1 MSLSALAAAGIAAA
15 ASAAAGGI
23 QAATGAQASSLSY
36 KRQREL
42 LEYQNQLNRENWR
55 MQNAYNTDV
64 AQVGRRRAAGLN
76 AVTIDGASNAGT
88 MSSATPGSV
97 NMQSIPDFQSIVG
110 QALGAAQARSTMDL
124 QDSKAELNRAEAA
137 NLRGDTPTAQVSM
150 TLQQSAARLND
161 VTRQLTSVRS
171 LSEFQKYKVATVDY
185 EIRKID
191 KILRNLDYQKF
202 TSSIQIDLGHGRS
215 TNMPYYLADTLLK
228 GAEVASS
235 FANSRKSIMEADNWI
250 ESFRSSMSSI
260 ASTIRRNTSSSVAQE
275 FENAINR
282 RLESLIEKSRA
293 YGLYYEAE
301 KSGNMYWREKK
312 GSADLGRII
321 QSLSPFS
328 SAVK

>member
-1 MSLSALAAAGIAAA
+1 MPLSALAAAGIAAA

-23 QAATGAQASSLSY
+23 HAAAGAQASSLSY

-42 LEYQNQLNRENWR
+42 LAYQTELNRENWR

-88 MSSATPGSV
+88 ISGATPGSV
-97 NMQSIPDFQSIVG
+97 NMQPIPDFQSIVG
-110 QALGAAQARSTMDL
+110 QALGAAQMRSTMNL
-124 QDSKAELNRAEAA
+124 QDSAAELNYAQAA
-137 NLRGDTPTAQVSM
+137 NLRGDTPTSQATM
-150 TLQQSAARLND
+150 ALQQSTARLND

-171 LSEFQKYKVATVDY
+171 LSEYQKYQISTVDY

-191 KILRNLDYQKF
+191 KVFRELDYQKF
-202 TSSIQIDLGHGRS
+202 TTSIQIDLGHGRS
-215 TNMPYYLADTLLK
+215 TNMPYFLADTLFK

-235 FANSRKSIMEADNWI
+235 LARSRKDIMEADNWI
-250 ESFRSSMSSI
+250 ESFRASMDSI
-260 ASTIRRNTSSSVAQE
+260 ASTIRKNTASSVAQE
-275 FENAINR
+275 FENMLNR

-293 YGLYYEAE
+293 HGLYYEAE
-301 KSGNMYWREKK
+301 KAGNMYWREKR

>member
-1 MSLSALAAAGIAAA
+1 MPLSALAAAGIAAA

-42 LEYQNQLNRENWR
+42 LAYQTELNRENWR

-88 MSSATPGSV
+88 MSGATPGSV
-97 NMQSIPDFQSIVG
+97 NMQPIPDFQSIVG
-110 QALGAAQARSTMDL
+110 QALGAAQMRSTMNL
-124 QDSKAELNRAEAA
+124 QDSAADLNYAQAA
-137 NLRGDTPTAQVSM
+137 SLRGDTSPAKATMA
-150 TLQQSAARLND
+150 LQQSTARLND

-171 LSEFQKYKVATVDY
+171 LSEYQKYKVAAVDY
-185 EIRKID
+185 DIRKID
-191 KILRNLDYQKF
+191 KVFRELDLQKF
-202 TSSIQIDLGHGRS
+202 TTSIQIDLGHGRS
-215 TNMPYYLADTLLK
+215 TNMPYFLADTLFK

-235 FANSRKSIMEADNWI
+235 FARSRKDIMEADNWI
-250 ESFRSSMSSI
+250 ESFRASMDSI
-260 ASTIRRNTSSSVAQE
+260 ASTIRKNTASSVAQE
-275 FENAINR
+275 FENTLNR
-282 RLESLIEKSRA
+282 RLQSLIEKSRA
-293 YGLYYEAE
+293 HGLYYEAE
-301 KSGNMYWREKK
+301 KAGNMYWREKK